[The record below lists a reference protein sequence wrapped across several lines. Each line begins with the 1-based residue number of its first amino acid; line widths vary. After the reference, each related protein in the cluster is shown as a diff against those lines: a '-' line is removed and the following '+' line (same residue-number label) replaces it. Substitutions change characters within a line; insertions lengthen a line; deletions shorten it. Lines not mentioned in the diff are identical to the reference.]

1 MTRIDIVVPIRNE
14 AANIP
19 HLVQRIEA
27 LNLPPDVRCACVF
40 IEDGSSDESVDVLRN
55 LSREKSNVDYYSMA
69 NGFGEGPA
77 MVFGISRSE
86 ADAIITMGG
95 DDGSCPVDAIP
106 EMIHLFREGAEVVQC
121 RRKSLTG
128 RAWYR
133 DPSTAAFGLVV
144 RWLTGNRI
152 EDQNTYYRLI
162 SRRFAREILEMPRL
176 WRYVRFPLPSRDS
189 GALKTIDVE
198 TVERTTG
205 NSTYSIPRL
214 LALACDGLLAYLSW
228 RRLAG
233 ILAVCLL
240 GALALGF
247 AGYLGLAGVVALAAA
262 AMLYRFL
269 YLGRTNYLSRLV
281 VVESSRPG

>member
-27 LNLPPDVRCACVF
+27 LNLPPDVRCACLFV
-40 IEDGSSDESVDVLRN
+40 EDGSSDESVDVLRN

-86 ADAIITMGG
+86 ADGIITM
-95 DDGSCPVDAIP
+95 DADGSCPVDAIP
-106 EMIHLFREGAEVVQC
+106 EMIHLFCEGAEVVQC

-133 DPSTAAFGLVV
+133 DASAAAFGLVV
-144 RWLTGNRI
+144 RGLTGNRL

-162 SRRFAREILEMPRL
+162 SHRFAREILEMPRL
-176 WRYVRFPLPSRDS
+176 WRFVRFPLPSRDS

-198 TVERTTG
+198 MTERTTG
-205 NSTYSIPRL
+205 KSTYSMPRL

-233 ILAVCLL
+233 VLAVFLL

-247 AGYLGLAGVVALAAA
+247 AGYPGFAGVVALPAA

-269 YLGRTNYLSRLV
+269 YLGRTDYLSRLV
-281 VVESSRPG
+281 VVESSRPS